1 MMLDE
6 ANKRL
11 KKVQITEEQLWQ
23 INSLYCILNLDK
35 DDFCKIVDLI
45 GLDKLIQQQSRYER
59 FDKAEQE
66 LRAKE
71 RYLQAK
77 KRLQE
82 LEDEK
87 EELENIVNSYKPI
100 GWSDY
105 LIYWGAATP
114 RLNAAVDGHKPVRMQ
129 SEEIMIGGWR

>member
-1 MMLDE
+1 MMLHE

-23 INSLYCILNLDK
+23 IKSLYCILNLDK
-35 DDFCKIVDLI
+35 DDFCKIVDLV

-77 KRLQE
+77 RRLKE

-87 EELENIVNSYKPI
+87 AELEGIVNSYKPI
-100 GWSDY
+100 G
-105 LIYWGAATP
+105 
-114 RLNAAVDGHKPVRMQ
+114 
-129 SEEIMIGGWR
+129 

>member
-87 EELENIVNSYKPI
+87 TELENIVNSYKPI
-100 GWSDY
+100 G
-105 LIYWGAATP
+105 
-114 RLNAAVDGHKPVRMQ
+114 
-129 SEEIMIGGWR
+129 

>member
-1 MMLDE
+1 MMLEE

-11 KKVQITEEQLWQ
+11 KKVQLTEEQLWQ

-35 DDFCKIVDLI
+35 DDFCKIVDMV

-77 KRLQE
+77 RRLQE

-87 EELENIVNSYKPI
+87 AELEAVVDSYKPI
-100 GWSDY
+100 G
-105 LIYWGAATP
+105 
-114 RLNAAVDGHKPVRMQ
+114 
-129 SEEIMIGGWR
+129 